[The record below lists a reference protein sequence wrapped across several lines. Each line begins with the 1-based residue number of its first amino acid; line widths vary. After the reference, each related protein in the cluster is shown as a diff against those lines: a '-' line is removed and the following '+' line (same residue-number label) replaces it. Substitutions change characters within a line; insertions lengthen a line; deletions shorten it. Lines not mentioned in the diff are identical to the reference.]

1 MIDTLLFDLDGT
13 IIDTNDLIITSFM
26 HVLEKHQLTP
36 LTREEIIPKMGATLE
51 QQLQHFSG
59 MGDITTLMT
68 SYRSYNDDHHDA
80 MVKLFPHVEEVVSQL
95 HAKGIRLGVVT
106 TKNKPGTIRV
116 LELFGLSKYMGAVI
130 TLNDVDHPKP
140 HPEPVLKAVQMLGAD
155 PSRTLMV
162 GDSPMDIQSAKAA
175 GVQSA
180 GVAWSLKGEKAL
192 LEYQPDFMLQDMN
205 DLFSLI
211 DKLN

>member
-1 MIDTLLFDLDGT
+1 MIDTILFDLDGT

-51 QQLQHFSG
+51 QQLQEFSG
-59 MGDITTLMT
+59 LGDITTLMT
-68 SYRSYNDDHHDA
+68 SYRSYNDEHHDV
-80 MVKLFPHVEEVVSQL
+80 MVKMFPHVEEVVKQL
-95 HAKGIRLGVVT
+95 HAQGIQLGVVT

-116 LELFGLSKYMGAVI
+116 MEMFGLQKYMGAVV
-130 TLNDVDHPKP
+130 TLNDVEHPKP
-140 HPEPVLKAVQMLGAD
+140 HAEPILKALGILGAD

-162 GDSPMDIQSAKAA
+162 GDSPVDIQSAKAA
-175 GVQSA
+175 GVRSV

-192 LEYQPDFMLQDMN
+192 LEHQPDYVIHDMK
-205 DLFSLI
+205 DLY
-211 DKLN
+211 KLLEQE

>member
-1 MIDTLLFDLDGT
+1 MIDTILFDLDGT
-13 IIDTNDLIITSFM
+13 IIDTNELIITSFM
-26 HVLEKHQLTP
+26 HVLEKHSLKP
-36 LTREEIIPKMGATLE
+36 LTREQIIPKMGATLE

-59 MGDITTLMT
+59 MGDITALMAT
-68 SYRSYNDDHHDA
+68 YRSYNDEHHDA
-80 MVKLFPHVEEVVSQL
+80 MVRLFPGVEEVVKQL

-116 LELFGLSKYMGAVI
+116 LEMFDLQKYMGAVV

-140 HPEPVLKAVQMLGAD
+140 HAEPVLKAVEKIGSE

-162 GDSPMDIQSAKAA
+162 GDSPMDILSAKAA

-180 GVAWSLKGEKAL
+180 GVAWSLKGEDVL
-192 LEYQPDFMLQDMN
+192 TEYKPDYMLQDIR
-205 DLFSLI
+205 DLYML
-211 DKLN
+211 LEQE